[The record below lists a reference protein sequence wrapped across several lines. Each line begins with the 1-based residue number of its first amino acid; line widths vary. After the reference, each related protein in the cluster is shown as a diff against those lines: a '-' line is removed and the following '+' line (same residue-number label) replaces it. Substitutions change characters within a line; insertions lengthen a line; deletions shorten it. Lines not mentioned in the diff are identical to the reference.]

1 MQKITHVDCTLR
13 DGGYYNNWDFTKEQI
28 EAYLPAMVA
37 VSVDVVELGLRSFDV
52 QGYKGPCAFTTDQF
66 LRELRIPKS
75 LTLGV
80 MVNAAELVNHT
91 LGAEAAVKLLFS
103 PRSESPVELVRVACH
118 IQEVEPVIPA
128 CKWLIEAGYRVG
140 LNLMQIADRTNKDIE
155 NIAAL
160 VENTGVEVLYF
171 ADSMGSM
178 DPDGTSRIISTLRRN
193 WSGPIGIHTHD
204 NMGRAMANT
213 LQAMQEG
220 VTWVDS
226 TVTGMGRGPGNAQ
239 TEYLAI
245 ELEKLTQRKVS
256 ITPLLGLINTYF
268 APLKALHGW
277 GVNPYY
283 YLAGQYG
290 IHPTFVQE
298 MLMDPRYGEAEI
310 VAAIE
315 HLHQVGGKKFSAKVL
330 DEGRQVYR
338 GEVSGT
344 WKPSEAI
351 EGKDVLVI
359 GSGPSARLHRDALQ
373 RYIRKHR
380 PFVIALNTQSMVDA
394 ELIDVR
400 AACHPVRLLADC
412 EAYKSLPQPLIV
424 PIGHLNPLVQESLN
438 AVKLLDFGL
447 SVMPSQ
453 FHFNETAAIVPY
465 PLVMAYT
472 LAICTSGCAR
482 RIVLSGFDG
491 YEPGDIRNSEMEKLL
506 SLYKDTTGA
515 IPLLSITQTSYQIP
529 TTSVYAL

>member
-1 MQKITHVDCTLR
+1 MKKITHIDCTLR

-66 LRELRIPKS
+66 LKELTIPKG

-80 MVNAAELVNHT
+80 MVNAAELVRHE
-91 LGAEAAVKLLFS
+91 LGVEAAVKLLFS
-103 PRSESPVELVRVACH
+103 PRSETLVELVRVACH

-140 LNLMQIADRTNKDIE
+140 LNLMQIADRTDSDIE

-160 VENTGVEVLYF
+160 VEDTGVEVLYF
-171 ADSMGSM
+171 ADSLGSL
-178 DPDGTSRIISTLRRN
+178 DPDGTLRIISALRRK
-193 WSGPIGIHTHD
+193 WSGPLGIHTHD

-213 LQAMQEG
+213 LQAIQGG

-256 ITPLLGLINTYF
+256 LTPLLSLINNYF
-268 APLKALHGW
+268 GPLKARHGW
-277 GVNPYY
+277 GMNPYY

-298 MLMDPRYGEAEI
+298 MLVDPRYEEADI

-315 HLHQVGGKKFSAKVL
+315 HLRKVGGKKFSERVL

-338 GEVSGT
+338 GEASGS
-344 WKPSEAI
+344 WKPSDAI

-359 GSGPSARLHRDALQ
+359 GSGSSAHLHRDALQ

-380 PFVIALNTQSMVDA
+380 PFVIALNTQSVVDA

-400 AACHPVRLLADC
+400 TACHPVRLLADC
-412 EAYKSLPQPLIV
+412 ETYKSLPQPLIAPV
-424 PIGHLNPLVQESLN
+424 GHLNPLVQESLN
-438 AVKLLDFGL
+438 SVTLLNFGL
-447 SVMPSQ
+447 SVKPSIFQ
-453 FHFNETAAIVPY
+453 FNETSAIVPY
-465 PLVMAYT
+465 PLVIAYT
-472 LAICTSGCAR
+472 LAICTSGRAR
-482 RIVLSGFDG
+482 RIMLVGFDG
-491 YEPGDIRNSEMEKLL
+491 YGPGDARNSEMDQLL
-506 SLYKDTTGA
+506 SLYQAGTGA
-515 IPLLSITQTSYQIP
+515 RPLLSITQTNYHIP
-529 TTSVYAL
+529 TTSIYAL